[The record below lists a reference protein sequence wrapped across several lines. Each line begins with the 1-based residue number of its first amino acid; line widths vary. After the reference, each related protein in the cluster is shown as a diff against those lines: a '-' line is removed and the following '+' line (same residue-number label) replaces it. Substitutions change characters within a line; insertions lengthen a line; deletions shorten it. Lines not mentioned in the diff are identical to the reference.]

1 MVERLVRAVA
11 HMVAGVVDQG
21 GGLEDGEVGCGL
33 AADRLAGELGA
44 DAVVGGGEPFDAV
57 GLGPFPA
64 EQPRLGRFFKQPL
77 YMRLFVPSIFQK
89 IKCRFSAE
97 SRRPPIRRVF
107 DEERRYFTM
116 EAGRNANATRAK
128 SIKLIKC
135 PKCPKCPKSI

>member
-1 MVERLVRAVA
+1 
-11 HMVAGVVDQG
+11 MVAGVVDQG

-77 YMRLFVPSIFQK
+77 YMRLFVPSIFHK
-89 IKCRFSAE
+89 IQCRFSAE
-97 SRRPPIRRVF
+97 SRRPP
-107 DEERRYFTM
+107 TGGCSM
-116 EAGRNANATRAK
+116 KNAAILQWKRDATQTPQGLTF
-128 SIKLIKC
+128 S
-135 PKCPKCPKSI
+135 S